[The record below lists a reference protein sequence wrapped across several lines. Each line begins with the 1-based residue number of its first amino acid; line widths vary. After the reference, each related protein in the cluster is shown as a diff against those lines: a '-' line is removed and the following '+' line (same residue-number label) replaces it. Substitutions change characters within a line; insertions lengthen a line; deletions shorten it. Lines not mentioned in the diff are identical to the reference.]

1 MPGHQSGSTA
11 LMLST
16 KSTENAELLLD
27 MGAAVNDRDK
37 VSWLSA
43 YKGYLLCP
51 LNRYIGGDG
60 GL

>member
-37 VSWLSA
+37 VS
-43 YKGYLLCP
+43 
-51 LNRYIGGDG
+51 
-60 GL
+60 